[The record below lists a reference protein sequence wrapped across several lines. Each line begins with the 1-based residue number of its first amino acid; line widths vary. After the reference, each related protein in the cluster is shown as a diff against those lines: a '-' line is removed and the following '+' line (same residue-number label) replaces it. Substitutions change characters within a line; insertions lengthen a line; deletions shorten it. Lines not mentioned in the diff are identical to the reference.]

1 MKKENRKNNASLYIN
16 GKMEYQAVNLEKEYG
31 QLLDGCKYAIASY
44 HCEETLINLYKEELD
59 EFRPFIYLT
68 VDEYEAIYRYQKNEK
83 KYENRYSR
91 KHDVYEYDNELTAV
105 FHEIKSG
112 EKESSM
118 DPLEIIIREEENCE
132 ECMLLEKLGKA
143 LACLSE
149 IQRNRIKKYFFEN
162 KSFLEIA
169 EEEGCGLSTVYESV
183 IAADYFDVAL
193 KGREHI
199 LLCSDGLTN
208 MVSDKEILSILK
220 SADSIEDRATRLVE
234 LANSYGGKDNIS
246 VIIVE

>member
-1 MKKENRKNNASLYIN
+1 MISCAKTDVGIKRKVNQDAIFYSDTAV
-16 GKMEYQAVNLEKEYG
+16 GKLP
-31 QLLDGCKYAIASY
+31 
-44 HCEETLINLYKEELD
+44 NLYLVADGMGGELAGDYASAKCVETIINCIKKSKETEPVRILEEAIQTANNLIYAESKSDPGKAGMGTTLVMATIIDGHLFVANVGDSRLYVANSSKVLQVTKDHSVVAELVRTGELD
-59 EFRPFIYLT
+59 EYDART
-68 VDEYEAIYRYQKNEK
+68 DKRKNMIT
-83 KYENRYSR
+83 R
-91 KHDVYEYDNELTAV
+91 AV
-105 FHEIKSG
+105 G
-112 EKESSM
+112 AES
-118 DPLEIIIREEENCE
+118 
-132 ECMLLEKLGKA
+132 A
-143 LACLSE
+143 
-149 IQRNRIKKYFFEN
+149 
-162 KSFLEIA
+162 
-169 EEEGCGLSTVYESV
+169 